1 MKTKVYNI
9 KRSIITISCI
19 LFSIGAMAQAN
30 SSGGGSDNLQI
41 LFNLHGS
48 EIDSLHYLLNNS
60 SHTDT
65 CFVKGIL
72 GLFDYDIQCCMIVQP
87 TIIVNKIGD
96 FYFKQ

>member
-1 MKTKVYNI
+1 MKAKLF
-9 KRSIITISCI
+9 ITFLIAVTLLYSCERK
-19 LFSIGAMAQAN
+19 IGGCA
-30 SSGGGSDNLQI
+30 DNLQI

-48 EIDSLHYLLNNS
+48 EIDSLHFLLNNS

-87 TIIVNKIGD
+87 AIIVNKIED